1 MSTADALLRDGDLA
15 GARAALVETV
25 RTHPS
30 DEQARMFLFQL
41 LALTGEWDKARTQ
54 VQALAQLS
62 AEAQMLAAAYG
73 QAIEAEA
80 VRKSVFEGDAAAEIL
95 VNPDGWAGGLAKA
108 NQLLAKGDVDAG
120 LAEREA
126 AFDAAPDTPGKFN
139 DIAFDW
145 ISDADGRFGPSF
157 EIIIAGRY
165 GIVPFDAVE
174 RITSDGPV
182 DLRDLIWYPVQ
193 VAFKSGQSVAA
204 FLPARYPGTE
214 TVDDNQQRL
223 ARATGWNE
231 TAWGEAGAGQ
241 RLWTLSDGDDHGLL
255 SLRTLVFD

>member
-1 MSTADALLRDGDLA
+1 LPDANELLHQGDLA
-15 GARAALVETV
+15 GARAALVEKV
-25 RTHPS
+25 RAQPA

-41 LALTGEWDKARTQ
+41 LALTGEWDKARIQ

-80 VRKSVFEGDAAAEIL
+80 VRKAVFAGTAKIDIIADP
-95 VNPDGWAGGLAKA
+95 NKWADGLADA
-108 NQLLAKGDVDAG
+108 LQMLAQGKSGEG
-120 LAEREA
+120 LAARDA
-126 AFDAAPDTPGKFN
+126 AFDNAPDCPGTLGDTRFE
-139 DIAFDW
+139 W
-145 ISDADGRFGPSF
+145 LTDADTRFGPSF

-165 GIVPFDAVE
+165 GLVPFDAVA

-193 VAFKSGQSVAA
+193 IAFKSGQSVAA

-214 TVDDNQQRL
+214 STDDNQQRL
-223 ARATGWNE
+223 ARATGWSA
-231 TAWGEAGAGQ
+231 TAWGEAGSGQ
-241 RLWTLSDGDDHGLL
+241 HLWTLSDGEDHGLL

>member
-1 MSTADALLRDGDLA
+1 MSDANELLHQGDLA
-15 GARAALVETV
+15 GARAALVEKV
-25 RTHPS
+25 RAQPS

-62 AEAQMLAAAYG
+62 PEAQMLAAAYG

-80 VRKSVFEGDAAAEIL
+80 VRKAVFAGTARAEVVGD
-95 VNPDGWAGGLAKA
+95 PDGWANGLADA
-108 NQLLAKGDVDAG
+108 IQLLARGEGDAG
-120 LAEREA
+120 LAARDA
-126 AFDAAPDTPGKFN
+126 AFDNAPDCPGSLNDTPFEW
-139 DIAFDW
+139 IA
-145 ISDADGRFGPSF
+145 DADGRFGPSF

-165 GIVPFDAVE
+165 GLVPFDAVG

-193 VAFKSGQSVAA
+193 IAFKSGQSVAA

-214 TVDDNQQRL
+214 SIDNNQQRL
-223 ARATGWNE
+223 ARATGW
-231 TAWGEAGAGQ
+231 TAAGWGDVGSGQ
-241 RLWTLSDGDDHGLL
+241 HLWTLSDGEEHGLL
-255 SLRTLVFD
+255 ALRSLVFD

>member
-1 MSTADALLRDGDLA
+1 VHIADELLRDGDLA
-15 GARAALVETV
+15 GVRAALVDTV
-25 RTHPS
+25 RAQPS
-30 DEQARMFLFQL
+30 NEQARMFLFQL

-80 VRKSVFEGDAAAEIL
+80 VRKAVFAGDAKAEVL
-95 VNPDGWAGGLAKA
+95 VNRDGWAAGLADA
-108 NQLLAKGDVDAG
+108 IQLLAKGDVAAG
-120 LAEREA
+120 LEARDA
-126 AFDAAPDTPGKFN
+126 AFDAAPDCPGTFN
-139 DIAFDW
+139 ATAFEWIA
-145 ISDADGRFGPSF
+145 DADSRFGPSF

-165 GIVPFDAVE
+165 GIVPFDAVD

-193 VAFKSGQSVAA
+193 IAFKSGQSVAA

-214 TVDDNQQRL
+214 SSEDDLERL
-223 ARATGWNE
+223 ARATSWME
-231 TAWGEAGAGQ
+231 APWGEAGSGQ
-241 RLWTLSDGDDHGLL
+241 RLWTFSDGDDQGLL

>member
-1 MSTADALLRDGDLA
+1 MPDANELLHQGDLA
-15 GARAALVETV
+15 GARAALVEKV
-25 RTHPS
+25 RAHPS

-62 AEAQMLAAAYG
+62 AKAQMLAAAYG

-80 VRKSVFEGDAAAEIL
+80 VRNAVFAGTARAEVIGDP
-95 VNPDGWAGGLAKA
+95 NGWAIGLAEA
-108 NQLLAKGDVDAG
+108 IQLLARGDSDAG
-120 LAEREA
+120 LAARDA
-126 AFDAAPDTPGKFN
+126 AFDKAPDCPGSLN
-139 DIAFDW
+139 DRPFEWIA
-145 ISDADGRFGPSF
+145 DADGRFGPSF

-165 GIVPFDAVE
+165 GLVPFDAVD

-193 VAFKSGQSVAA
+193 IGFKSGQSVAA

-214 TVDDNQQRL
+214 GADDNQQRL
-223 ARATGWNE
+223 ARATGWAA
-231 TAWGEAGAGQ
+231 TAWGDAGSGQ
-241 RLWTLSDGDDHGLL
+241 HLWTLSDGEDHGLL
-255 SLRTLVFD
+255 ALRTLVFD